1 MRLRALAVALSIATA
16 AGAAAWLLASGPT
29 IMHSSEAPQDAHAAS
44 ETVSDLSQ
52 IEAPSLR
59 AAASDPAQTTVR
71 APAPAWQ
78 TMAEAREH
86 GDERVPRIERPSPEA
101 QAPAPTAWDLSSPER
116 YREYERRGHAN
127 LRAEYLVAVEAELP
141 KWKALLAQART
152 TGAPR
157 SAMREMEEK
166 IRHLEQRQVI
176 LRSGAAPSR

>member
-1 MRLRALAVALSIATA
+1 MKLRALTVAVSIAVAVGVAVWMLAQGTRMMPA
-16 AGAAAWLLASGPT
+16 A
-29 IMHSSEAPQDAHAAS
+29 EVPQDAQATS
-44 ETVSDLSQ
+44 EVVSDSPRVD
-52 IEAPSLR
+52 ASPMP
-59 AAASDPAQTTVR
+59 AAATDPPPTPVGS
-71 APAPAWQ
+71 PAPAWK
-78 TMAEAREH
+78 TMAEAREQ
-86 GDERVPRIERPSPEA
+86 GDERAPPIERPSPEA

-157 SAMREMEEK
+157 AAIREMEEK

-176 LRSGAAPSR
+176 LRGGAAPSR